1 MERGTGR
8 RMKKSK
14 LQSLWLLLIVV
25 FLIHLSVSGQTATGQ
40 LTPSALPQN
49 QSLNSAPNI
58 AIGPGDLLNIVVF
71 DTPELTTSVR
81 VSQEGEINLPVL
93 GMIKVAGLNT
103 IDTAIKI
110 QDQLRSRNFILD
122 PHVTVFIVEYASQGA
137 TVIGEVRSPGVYP
150 TLGTRKM
157 LDMLSVA
164 GGLQTT
170 AGKAVSIVHRD
181 DPQHPLTIPLQ
192 SGPATLYAQ
201 ENPII
206 QPGDTIVVAKAGII
220 YVIGDVL
227 KPGGFLIDNNT
238 PVSVMQS
245 LSLAGGWD
253 KTAALS
259 KTKLI
264 RKTSEGREEVDLDL
278 KHIAYGSQADVKVRD
293 GDILFVPSSISK
305 TLTYRGIEAAI
316 SITSGLLIYLQ

>member
-1 MERGTGR
+1 
-8 RMKKSK
+8 MKKSRMRYR
-14 LQSLWLLLIVV
+14 LISPLVLFVV
-25 FLIHLSVSGQTATGQ
+25 FLMGAAPGFTQEPLTASSQ
-40 LTPSALPQN
+40 EQQRSP
-49 QSLNSAPNI
+49 APNI

-81 VSQEGEINLPVL
+81 VTQDGDINLPVL
-93 GMIKVAGLNT
+93 GMLRLAGMNT
-103 IDTAIKI
+103 IDAARRIE
-110 QDQLRSRNFILD
+110 DELRSRHLIID

-137 TVIGEVRSPGVYP
+137 TVMGEVRSPGVYP
-150 TLGTRKM
+150 TLGTRRL

-170 AGKAVSIVHRD
+170 AGKTVSIVHRD
-181 DPQHPLTIPLQ
+181 NPQHPVTIPLQ
-192 SGPATLYAQ
+192 SGPATMYAQ
-201 ENPII
+201 ENPVIL
-206 QPGDTIVVAKAGII
+206 PGDTIVVAKAGVV

-238 PVSVMQS
+238 PISVMQS

-264 RKTSEGREEVDLDL
+264 RKTPEGREEVDLDL
-278 KHIAYGSQADVKVRD
+278 KHVAYGSQSDIKVKD

-305 TLTYRGIEAAI
+305 TMTYRGIEAAI
-316 SITSGLLIYLQ
+316 TITGGLLVYLH

>member
-1 MERGTGR
+1 
-8 RMKKSK
+8 MKKSETR
-14 LQSLWLLLIVV
+14 
-25 FLIHLSVSGQTATGQ
+25 SGSIPVTLFILMLAAAILGFSQERSP
-40 LTPSALPQN
+40 TPSPDQQRN
-49 QSLNSAPNI
+49 PAPSI
-58 AIGPGDLLNIVVF
+58 AIGSGDLLNIVVF

-81 VSQEGEINLPVL
+81 VSQDGEVNLPVL
-93 GMIKVAGLNT
+93 GLMKLAGLNS
-103 IDTAIKI
+103 IDAARKI
-110 QDQLRSRNFILD
+110 EDELRSRHLIID

-137 TVIGEVRSPGVYP
+137 AVMGEVRSPGVYP
-150 TLGTRKM
+150 TLGTRKL

-164 GGLQTT
+164 GGLQST
-170 AGKAVSIVHRD
+170 AGKTVSIVHRD
-181 DPQHPLTIPLQ
+181 DPQHPVMVALQ
-192 SGPATLYAQ
+192 SGPATMYAQ
-201 ENPII
+201 ENPVIL
-206 QPGDTIVVAKAGII
+206 PGDTVIVAKAGVV

-264 RKTSEGREEVDLDL
+264 RKTPEGREEVDLDL
-278 KHIAYGSQADVKVRD
+278 KHLAYGSQADIGVKD
-293 GDILFVPSSISK
+293 GDILFVPSSTTK

-316 SITSGLLIYLQ
+316 TLTSSLLIYLH

>member
-1 MERGTGR
+1 
-8 RMKKSK
+8 MKKSETR
-14 LQSLWLLLIVV
+14 
-25 FLIHLSVSGQTATGQ
+25 SGSIPVTLFILMLAAAILGFSQERSP
-40 LTPSALPQN
+40 TPSPDQQRN
-49 QSLNSAPNI
+49 PAPSI
-58 AIGPGDLLNIVVF
+58 AIGSGDLLNIVVF

-81 VSQEGEINLPVL
+81 VSQDGEVNLPVL
-93 GMIKVAGLNT
+93 GLTKLAGLNS
-103 IDTAIKI
+103 IDAARKI
-110 QDQLRSRNFILD
+110 EDELRSRHLIID

-137 TVIGEVRSPGVYP
+137 AVMGEVRSPGVYP
-150 TLGTRKM
+150 TLGTRKL

-164 GGLQTT
+164 GGLQST
-170 AGKAVSIVHRD
+170 AGKTVSIVHRD
-181 DPQHPLTIPLQ
+181 DPQHPVMVALQ
-192 SGPATLYAQ
+192 SGPATMYAQ
-201 ENPII
+201 ENPVIL
-206 QPGDTIVVAKAGII
+206 PGDTVIVAKAGIV

-264 RKTSEGREEVDLDL
+264 RKTPEGREEVDLDL
-278 KHIAYGSQADVKVRD
+278 KHLAYGSQADIGVKD
-293 GDILFVPSSISK
+293 GDILFVPSSTTK

-316 SITSGLLIYLQ
+316 TLTSSLLIYLH